1 MPKVRDISLADAG
14 RLKVEF
20 AEQHMPALM
29 KVRQEFEKAKPLKG
43 IKIAACL
50 HVTKETAVL
59 AKTLVAG
66 GAEVALCGSNPLST
80 QDDIAACLAKEGIDV
95 YAWHGVTTEE
105 YYWCIKQVLDTKP
118 HILIDDGAD
127 LISTSIKENKLEG
140 IICGLEETTTGVI
153 CFKSMEKE
161 GALKLPIIAVN
172 NAKTKMLLDNII
184 GTGQSTIDG
193 ILRATNILLAG
204 KMFVVAGYGNCG
216 RGLAARAR
224 GMGCRV
230 VVTETDPI
238 KALQAFYEG
247 YSLMSMDEASKIG
260 DIFVT
265 VTGNRDVIRGSHMEK
280 MKSGAIIANSGHFNV
295 EINTEELSSLSAGKR
310 TLRPNLEEYKLKT
323 GKVIYLL
330 AEGRLV
336 NLAAAEGHPS
346 EIMQTSFC
354 NQALCVKYAAVQNKA
369 RLEKKVYDVPH
380 EIDRQVAELALASY
394 GVKIDSLTQE
404 QKKYLGSWEFGT

>member
-1 MPKVRDISLADAG
+1 MPKIKDLSLAEAG

-29 KVRQEFEKAKPLKG
+29 RVRQDFEKAKPLKG
-43 IKIAACL
+43 IMIAACL

-59 AKTLVAG
+59 AKTLAAG
-66 GAEVALCGSNPLST
+66 SAEVALCGSNPLST
-80 QDDIAACLAKEGIDV
+80 QDDVAAYLAKEGIDV
-95 YAWHGVTTEE
+95 FAWHGVTTEE
-105 YYWCIKQVLDTKP
+105 YYWCINQALATGP
-118 HILIDDGAD
+118 NILIDDGAD
-127 LISTSIKENKLEG
+127 LISTAIKENKLEG

-153 CFKSMEKE
+153 RFKAMERDK
-161 GALKLPIIAVN
+161 ALKLPIIAVN

-184 GTGQSTIDG
+184 GTGQSTLDG

-204 KMFVVAGYGNCG
+204 KTFVVAGYGNCG
-216 RGLAARAR
+216 KGLAKRAE
-224 GMGCRV
+224 GMGCKV
-230 VVTETDPI
+230 VITETDPI
-238 KALQAFYEG
+238 KALQAFYDG
-247 YSLMSMDEASKIG
+247 YSVMGMDEAAKTG

-265 VTGNRDVIRGSHMEK
+265 VTGNRDVIKGRHIEK

-310 TLRPNLEEYKLKT
+310 TLRPNLEEYRLKT
-323 GKVIYLL
+323 GKIIYLL

-354 NQALCVKYAAVQNKA
+354 NQALCVKHAAQNRG

-380 EIDRQVAELALASY
+380 EIDRHVAELALASY
-394 GVKIDSLTQE
+394 GVKTDILTQE
-404 QKKYLGSWEFGT
+404 QKKYLESWEHGT